1 MHKREQTLLYVSG
14 MRSFH
19 LFSPLLKG
27 DEFHAYLTAQEQNAV
42 PRIFVFSNIAN
53 LQKLESTL
61 LSTITT
67 RLRINKRL
75 RVFKECNLLVS

>member
-14 MRSFH
+14 MRSFY

-27 DEFHAYLTAQEQNAV
+27 DQFRAYLTAQEQIAV
-42 PRIFVFSNIAN
+42 PRIFVFQFSNTAN

-61 LSTITT
+61 
-67 RLRINKRL
+67 
-75 RVFKECNLLVS
+75 